1 MHLGRRI
8 RALERTMQR
17 LTPQEA
23 QRRLIVVQYET
34 PDGQGKFA
42 FAIEFRPDGTTRQL
56 NSLAE
61 LEAWRRAS
69 A

>member
-1 MHLGRRI
+1 
-8 RALERTMQR
+8 MQR
-17 LTPQEA
+17 WAPQEA
-23 QRRLIVVQYET
+23 QRRFLVVQYET
-34 PDGQGKFA
+34 PDGQGEFA